1 MLQNMAHSLVRVERS
16 PVVGNPLPSII
27 SVAGLTAA
35 LGGLLAHQ
43 AHWAGQHVVAGLIGY
58 AAVSAIIALA
68 VGIGRGRVGFGIAN
82 QVPLLRAGLV
92 CLVGGALLA
101 SAPSFLGW
109 SLAALIAAALSLDAV
124 DGWLARRL
132 SLSSTF
138 GARFDLE
145 VDALLLLV
153 LALLVWRADR
163 VAGWVLAIGL
173 VRYLFVMAGWLLPWL
188 RRPLPPSRR
197 RQAVCVQQGVTLL
210 LCLLPPVSTAL
221 ASLAAGLALSALLAS
236 FAADI
241 IYLARTRAP
250 IRDIPPLDRRT
261 DWAILTPLRFHTR
274 QADHPAAVR
283 NPQVQPKRQCLEDIG
298 LEPISPS
305 RHHCQHGG
313 GRSRCWR
320 VAPERRRHHR

>member
-16 PVVGNPLPSII
+16 AIGNPLPSII
-27 SVAGLTAA
+27 SVAALTAG

-43 AHWAGQHVVAGLIGY
+43 AHWAGRHVVAGLIGY
-58 AAVSAIIALA
+58 AALSLIIALT
-68 VGIGRGRVGFGIAN
+68 VGVGQGRVGFGIAN
-82 QVPLLRAGLV
+82 QVTLVRAGLV

-101 SAPSFLGW
+101 GAPTSVLGW
-109 SLAALIAAALSLDAV
+109 SLAALVAAALSLDAV

-132 SLSSTF
+132 SLSSSF

-153 LALLVWRADR
+153 LALLVWRSDR

-197 RQAVCVQQGVTLL
+197 RQAVCVQQGLTLL

-221 ASLAAGLALSALLAS
+221 ASLAAALALSALLAS
-236 FAADI
+236 FGADI
-241 IYLARTRAP
+241 IYLAQARA
-250 IRDIPPLDRRT
+250 
-261 DWAILTPLRFHTR
+261 
-274 QADHPAAVR
+274 ADPRHPSA
-283 NPQVQPKRQCLEDIG
+283 
-298 LEPISPS
+298 
-305 RHHCQHGG
+305 
-313 GRSRCWR
+313 
-320 VAPERRRHHR
+320 